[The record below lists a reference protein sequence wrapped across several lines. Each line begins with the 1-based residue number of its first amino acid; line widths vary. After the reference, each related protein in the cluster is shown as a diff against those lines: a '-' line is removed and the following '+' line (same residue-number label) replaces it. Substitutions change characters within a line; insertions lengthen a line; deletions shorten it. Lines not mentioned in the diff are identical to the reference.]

1 MYVFNIFRRF
11 IGTKVPHKEPVIEM
25 GISRTVRSNFQ
36 LFLAHVFFQSE
47 YSISQA
53 KILCNYNVIIT

>member
-1 MYVFNIFRRF
+1 MYVFNIFKRF

-36 LFLAHVFFQSE
+36 LFLADVFFQSE

-53 KILCNYNVIIT
+53 KIL